1 MSKMHPKSDAIY
13 DPKTGEIL
21 KYSELLKGNKGV
33 MPSGYS
39 MHPQSGTLLAHD
51 GTELDLVEL
60 LLGSGGSSPGSVV
73 SVNGKTGEVNLELE
87 ATDDK
92 LKLKIRSGSDTTT
105 IAETSVDI
113 VTDDEI
119 DAIIDGLQD

>member
-21 KYSELLKGNKGV
+21 KYSELLKGNKVV

-60 LLGSGGSSPGSVV
+60 LLGSGGSNPTNVNAMTSVSISENGDKYEFKNANSVV
-73 SVNGKTGEVNLELE
+73 VGVIPL
-87 ATDDK
+87 
-92 LKLKIRSGSDTTT
+92 
-105 IAETSVDI
+105 
-113 VTDDEI
+113 VTDKDI
-119 DAIIDGLQD
+119 DNILNSLD

>member
-13 DPKTGEIL
+13 DPKTGGIL
-21 KYSELLKGNKGV
+21 KYSELLKGNKVV

-60 LLGSGGSSPGSVV
+60 LLGSGGSNPTNVNAMTSVSISENGDKYEFKNANSVV
-73 SVNGKTGEVNLELE
+73 VGVIPL
-87 ATDDK
+87 
-92 LKLKIRSGSDTTT
+92 
-105 IAETSVDI
+105 
-113 VTDDEI
+113 VTDKDI
-119 DAIIDGLQD
+119 DNILNSLD

>member
-21 KYSELLKGNKGV
+21 KYSELLKGNKVV

-60 LLGSGGSSPGSVV
+60 LLGSGGSSPTNNAMTSVSISASGDSYEFKNANSVV
-73 SVNGKTGEVNLELE
+73 VGVIPL
-87 ATDDK
+87 
-92 LKLKIRSGSDTTT
+92 
-105 IAETSVDI
+105 
-113 VTDDEI
+113 VTDKDI
-119 DAIIDGLQD
+119 DNILNSLD

>member
-21 KYSELLKGNKGV
+21 KYSELLKGNKVV

-39 MHPQSGTLLAHD
+39 MHPQPGTLLAHD

-60 LLGSGGSSPGSVV
+60 LLGSGGGSPT
-73 SVNGKTGEVNLELE
+73 NEKCY
-87 ATDDK
+87 D
-92 LKLKIRSGSDTTT
+92 
-105 IAETSVDI
+105 
-113 VTDDEI
+113 
-119 DAIIDGLQD
+119 

>member
-13 DPKTGEIL
+13 DPKTGGIL
-21 KYSELLKGNKGV
+21 KYSELLKGNKVV

-60 LLGSGGSSPGSVV
+60 LLGSGGGSPTNVNAMTSVSISENGDKYEFKNANSVV
-73 SVNGKTGEVNLELE
+73 VGVIPL
-87 ATDDK
+87 
-92 LKLKIRSGSDTTT
+92 
-105 IAETSVDI
+105 
-113 VTDDEI
+113 VTDKDI
-119 DAIIDGLQD
+119 DNILNSLD

>member
-21 KYSELLKGNKGV
+21 KYSELLKGNKVV

-60 LLGSGGSSPGSVV
+60 LLGSGGSSPTN
-73 SVNGKTGEVNLELE
+73 VN
-87 ATDDK
+87 AM
-92 LKLKIRSGSDTTT
+92 
-105 IAETSVDI
+105 TSVSISASGDSYEFKNASSAVVGAIPLVTNKDI
-113 VTDDEI
+113 DNI
-119 DAIIDGLQD
+119 LNSLN

>member
-21 KYSELLKGNKGV
+21 KYSELLKGNKVV

-60 LLGSGGSSPGSVV
+60 LLGSGGGSPT
-73 SVNGKTGEVNLELE
+73 N
-87 ATDDK
+87 AM
-92 LKLKIRSGSDTTT
+92 
-105 IAETSVDI
+105 TSVSISASGDSYEFKNASSAVVGAIPLVTNKDI
-113 VTDDEI
+113 DNI
-119 DAIIDGLQD
+119 LNSLN

>member
-21 KYSELLKGNKGV
+21 KYSELLKGNKVV

-39 MHPQSGTLLAHD
+39 MHPQSGTLLAYD

-60 LLGSGGSSPGSVV
+60 LLGSGGSSPTN
-73 SVNGKTGEVNLELE
+73 VN
-87 ATDDK
+87 AM
-92 LKLKIRSGSDTTT
+92 
-105 IAETSVDI
+105 TSVSISENGDKYEFKNANLVVVGVI
-113 VTDDEI
+113 PLVTDKDI
-119 DAIIDGLQD
+119 DNILNSID

>member
-21 KYSELLKGNKGV
+21 KYSELLKGNKVV

-60 LLGSGGSSPGSVV
+60 LLGSGGSSPTN
-73 SVNGKTGEVNLELE
+73 VN
-87 ATDDK
+87 AM
-92 LKLKIRSGSDTTT
+92 
-105 IAETSVDI
+105 TSVSISENGDKYEFYNANLVVVGVFPL
-113 VTDDEI
+113 VTDI
-119 DAIIDGLQD
+119 DIDNILNSID

>member
-21 KYSELLKGNKGV
+21 KYSELLKGNKVV

-39 MHPQSGTLLAHD
+39 MHPQSGTLLAYD

-60 LLGSGGSSPGSVV
+60 LLGSGGGSPTNVNAMTSVSISENGDKYEFKNANSVV
-73 SVNGKTGEVNLELE
+73 VGVIPL
-87 ATDDK
+87 
-92 LKLKIRSGSDTTT
+92 
-105 IAETSVDI
+105 
-113 VTDDEI
+113 VTDKDI
-119 DAIIDGLQD
+119 DNILNSLD